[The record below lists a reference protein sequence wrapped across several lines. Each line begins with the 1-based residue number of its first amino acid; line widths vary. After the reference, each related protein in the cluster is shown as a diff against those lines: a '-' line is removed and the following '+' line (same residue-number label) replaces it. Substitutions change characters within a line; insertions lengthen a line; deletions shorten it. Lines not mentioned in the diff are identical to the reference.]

1 VLLRRWLLL
10 TGFGLCA
17 VIVWVIA
24 RLPDRPA
31 DPLYSGERL
40 SRHLYAIYVAPAF
53 TWGRSPAP
61 LSRREIAKIRAYNK
75 RRMASSTALE
85 GFGGGW
91 GFLTITSAADRA
103 QIPVGPEALPLITNW
118 LASAPPTGWK
128 LALGRRLA
136 RFVDVPSLTANHQ
149 FIAWCFLSDFP
160 MLIEDP
166 DLQIFLPGLTNN
178 DAQIRQMASRALGRQ
193 IRAGMKVDKDK
204 VIRLL
209 FPASSYYIAADPL
222 PDYQGPFGYNGRPPL
237 NQEIRSII
245 DGIDP
250 RRELI
255 PLYTLE
261 MGQIPARVGAAMELM
276 DKPRLPKRAIPL
288 LISNLSSTNRSVQEK
303 CALALG
309 AYGFE
314 ARAALPVLSNLL
326 AHPKE
331 RVRPAASNAIT
342 AIKMESIQ
350 FAR

>member
-1 VLLRRWLLL
+1 VLLRRWVLLA
-10 TGFGLCA
+10 GYGLCVLIA
-17 VIVWVIA
+17 GVIA
-24 RLPDRPA
+24 RLPDRSA

-53 TWGRSPAP
+53 TWGRSPGP
-61 LSRREIAKIRAYNK
+61 LKPREIAKIQTYNK
-75 RRMASSTALE
+75 RRMASSKTLE
-85 GFGGGW
+85 GVGGGW
-91 GFLTITSAADRA
+91 GFFTRTSAAERA
-103 QIPVGPEALPLITNW
+103 RIPVGPEALPLITNW

-136 RFVDVPSLTANHQ
+136 RFVDVPLTANHQ
-149 FIAWCFLSDFP
+149 FIAWSFLGDFP
-160 MLIEDP
+160 TLIEDP
-166 DLQIFLPGLTNN
+166 ELKIFLPGLTNN

-276 DKPRLPKRAIPL
+276 DRPRLPERAIPL
-288 LISNLSSTNRSVQEK
+288 LITNLSSTNRSVQEK

-326 AHPKE
+326 EHPKE
-331 RVRPAASNAIT
+331 RVRAAASNAIT
-342 AIKMESIQ
+342 AITME
-350 FAR
+350 